1 MKMFMD
7 EAGADMDAF
16 STHIY
21 DGINQIGQYTKRSGS
36 NMEAVLDLIESYSF
50 QKWGAIKPHV
60 ISEFGG
66 IAESTYSDINNVQSI
81 RSQNAMLFGLLER
94 QDVTELT
101 IPFTTG
107 KSTWHITEANN
118 YLPYKA
124 VLFKPVPFGVPLDQV
139 TSWEYTDRIYFYEL
153 WKNVSGDRI
162 ELNSTH
168 PDIQIQGFR
177 DENKLFLALNNLDDF
192 DRSVS
197 LQLQSVTG
205 ATLNDVRIKSLI
217 INPNEEAQFTD
228 QTTLVLPESYNLKAN
243 ETVVLEYTYNTYFNY
258 ENAIISNRHYSNE
271 STVQPITAN
280 SSMTYTFSNVPASSN
295 ASVILRMSIG
305 RKHDKSKSPT
315 VVVNGQT
322 LSVPTNWKGY
332 DQANRDDFFG
342 MIEINVPAESV
353 QASNTVSLT
362 FPDSGGHLS
371 SLVLITQT
379 YDQNVLSTE
388 KVTNTIA
395 ENKLILYP
403 NPTNGFVYLDQKYT
417 GKVLRLFTLSG
428 KEIFNTIYD
437 GTNLDVTHLSSGL
450 YLVRSEG
457 LYAKLLIE

>member
-1 MKMFMD
+1 
-7 EAGADMDAF
+7 
-16 STHIY
+16 
-21 DGINQIGQYTKRSGS
+21 
-36 NMEAVLDLIESYSF
+36 
-50 QKWGAIKPHV
+50 V

-66 IAESTYSDINNVQSI
+66 IAGSTYSDINNVQSI

-177 DENKLFLALNNLDDF
+177 DENKLFLGLNNLDDF

-243 ETVVLEYTYNTYFNY
+243 ETVVFEYTYDNTFSYD
-258 ENAIISNRHYSNE
+258 NAIILNRHYTNE
-271 STVQPITAN
+271 STVQAITAN
-280 SSMTYTFSNVPASSN
+280 SSMTYTFSNVPSSSIAS
-295 ASVILRMSIG
+295 ATLRMSIG

-322 LSVPTNWKGY
+322 LSVPTNWMGY

-342 MIEINVPAESV
+342 MIEIDVPAESL
-353 QASNTVSLT
+353 QASTSVTLT

-371 SLVLITQT
+371 SLVLITENDDPT
-379 YDQNVLSTE
+379 VLSLE
-388 KVTNTIA
+388 KSALIQRA
-395 ENKLILYP
+395 DKLLLYP
-403 NPTNGFVYLDQKYT
+403 NPVDDLLYLEEKYQ
-417 GKVLRLFTLSG
+417 GKAISFFTLTG
-428 KEIFNTIYD
+428 KEIFSIIYD
-437 GTNLDVTHLSSGL
+437 GTAVDITHLASGL
-450 YLVRSEG
+450 YLVRSEN
-457 LYAKLLIE
+457 LYAKLLVE

>member
-1 MKMFMD
+1 
-7 EAGADMDAF
+7 
-16 STHIY
+16 
-21 DGINQIGQYTKRSGS
+21 
-36 NMEAVLDLIESYSF
+36 MEAVLDLIESYSF

-197 LQLQSVTG
+197 LQLQLVTG

-228 QTTLVLPESYNLKAN
+228 QTTTILPESYYLKAN
-243 ETVVLEYTYNTYFNY
+243 ETVVLEYTYNTDFSYT
-258 ENAIISNRHYSNE
+258 NALISKRHYSNE
-271 STVQPITAN
+271 STVQQITAN
-280 SSMTYTFSNVPASSN
+280 SSMTYTFSNVPASSI
-295 ASVILRMSIG
+295 ASATLRMSIG
-305 RKHDKSKSPT
+305 RTHDKSKSPT
-315 VVVNGQT
+315 VLINGQA
-322 LSVPTNWKGY
+322 LSVPANWKGY

-342 MIEINVPAESV
+342 MIEINVPVESL
-353 QASNTVSLT
+353 QANTSVTLE

-371 SLVLITQT
+371 SLVLITET
-379 YDQNVLSTE
+379 YNQDVLSSQ
-388 KVTNTIA
+388 KLAVA
-395 ENKLILYP
+395 PQSNKLILYP
-403 NPTNGFVYLDQKYT
+403 NPANDFVYLDQKYT
-417 GKVLRLFTLSG
+417 GKELRFYNLTG
-428 KEIFNTIYD
+428 KEIFRTIYD
-437 GTNLDVTHLSSGL
+437 GNYLNVEQLPVGL